1 MKEFEIKEE
10 VFSSEVSSIEE
21 LKEEIIIEL
30 VKVLDKE
37 YESGMDKMNI
47 KLFL

>member
-30 VKVLDKE
+30 VKVLGKE
-37 YESGMDKMNI
+37 YESGMDKVNVE
-47 KLFL
+47 LFL